1 MAAVNLRIRDDI
13 RNLIDRAAHMQG
25 RSRTDFMIEA
35 SRRAAEEAL
44 LDQTVFHL
52 DPAAFEAFVAMLDA
66 PPAPNDAL
74 RRTMQMAP
82 PWAAE

>member
-35 SRRAAEEAL
+35 SRRAAEDVLIEQCFFS
-44 LDQTVFHL
+44 LDEKQSDVLARIF
-52 DPAAFEAFVAMLDA
+52 DK
-66 PPAPNDAL
+66 PPLPNAAL
-74 RRTMQMAP
+74 RKLMATKA
-82 PWAAE
+82 PWE